1 VNTRAKRQSVAVVIR
16 CPCCEEP
23 IRLRSMVVLVNRH
36 KTQAKVDQI
45 RHNARSAKQRLHD
58 AGRCEECAGYL
69 SESEDRRPD
78 GQWRWKCRA
87 CRVAKTEWY
96 AMRKM
101 LENAEKSG
109 DSAGVADAARAKIG
123 GDERRLQRRPSP
135 HHAPTLEEV
144 RPNG

>member
-1 VNTRAKRQSVAVVIR
+1 MTRAKRQSVAVVIR
-16 CPCCEEP
+16 CPCCDEP

-36 KTQAKVDQI
+36 KTQVRVDKI

-69 SESEDRRPD
+69 KESEDRRPD

-101 LENAEKSG
+101 LKIAGETAYLRDTMSGKTEADCAGNAIRPLT
-109 DSAGVADAARAKIG
+109 AQPAVDAAR
-123 GDERRLQRRPSP
+123 
-135 HHAPTLEEV
+135 
-144 RPNG
+144 PNG